1 VAAAA
6 TAIYVGMGDT
16 YVWGAT
22 GTGGEDEA
30 DGAALG
36 IGTLKMSTTAE
47 RVPAQSMR
55 HRRQSLAIPSTKI
68 AASKHRDTHIRQR
81 CGRKIHSSLAEV
93 CSAPSSRRR
102 IEDVNYFREMETSGC
117 TKHGSIMNTAHSP
130 LACKPAIPT
139 PSYPHPPTNATLR
152 AIEKATN
159 CQSSQN
165 IHMPPE
171 KIAIP
176 TFGSDVAAR

>member
-1 VAAAA
+1 
-6 TAIYVGMGDT
+6 VG
-16 YVWGAT
+16 GAT
-22 GTGGEDEA
+22 GTGGGDEA

-55 HRRQSLAIPSTKI
+55 HCGQSLAKPRTQI

-81 CGRKIHSSLAEV
+81 CGGKIHSSLAEV

-117 TKHGSIMNTAHSP
+117 AKHESIMNTAHSP
-130 LACKPAIPT
+130 LACKPAILST
-139 PSYPHPPTNATLR
+139 
-152 AIEKATN
+152 
-159 CQSSQN
+159 SSNQPDSACN
-165 IHMPPE
+165 RKSNELSI
-171 KIAIP
+171 I
-176 TFGSDVAAR
+176 T